1 MPRNRR
7 WSKEELVLA
16 LDLYFKIGASYKAH
30 PDVIDLSECLNR
42 LSNANREADPN
53 TFRNPNGVKMKL
65 GNFARFDGNY
75 SGAGLAHGGRLDRVV
90 WDEFSDKRTELVSAA
105 EDIKSSIFDR
115 GIPPETAK
123 EIRLHQQ
130 IQNML
135 KEIGEALGKRAELEF
150 SQDNYRYDAIWMES
164 PTIPRASN
172 VFEVQDR
179 GNVVDALAKLKHARD
194 IWGSN
199 IFFVITQDKDRRRA
213 ENLLRPFLSG
223 TLHEIEPH
231 LSILAFEE
239 VEEVHRTVTTH
250 KNLFNVWLSR

>member
-1 MPRNRR
+1 MPRNRP

-16 LDLYFKIGASYKAH
+16 LDLYFKIGASYKTH

-42 LSNANREADPN
+42 LSNASREADPN
-53 TFRNPNGVKMKL
+53 TFRNPSGVAMKL
-65 GNFARFDGNY
+65 ANFARFDGNY

-105 EDIKSSIFDR
+105 EDIKFSI
-115 GIPPETAK
+115 
-123 EIRLHQQ
+123 LHKQ

-199 IFFVITQDKDRRRA
+199 IFLVITQDKDRRRT